1 MSKIAI
7 YITPLL
13 LIPWALFGVL
23 SNQTA
28 SAANPALAMTDRF
41 TPFACATPPSKD
53 DKPIYNSYKGVTI
66 GMPTGDARLKLG
78 TPKDKADDQDF
89 YVYSDNESVQVI
101 YDAAH
106 TVNAIS
112 VNYLGDLKAIPSP
125 HDIFGADVAAKPD
138 GSIFKL
144 VRYPK
149 AGYWVSYN
157 RTAGED
163 PMIIVTMQKIQA
175 GQ

>member
-1 MSKIAI
+1 MSRIAI
-7 YITPLL
+7 YIAPLF
-13 LIPWALFGVL
+13 LIPWVLPGVPPYQ
-23 SNQTA
+23 SA
-28 SAANPALAMTDRF
+28 SAASLALGPADRL
-41 TPFACATPPSKD
+41 TPFAFAIPTIGD
-53 DKPIYNSYKGVTI
+53 DKPIYSSYKGVTI
-66 GMPTGDARLKLG
+66 GMPTEEARKKLG
-78 TPKDKADDQDF
+78 TPRDKADDQDF
-89 YVYSDNESVQVI
+89 YVYSDNESVQVV

-106 TVNAIS
+106 TVTAIS
-112 VNYLGDLKAIPSP
+112 VNYLGDPKAIPTP
-125 HDIFGADVAAKPD
+125 HDIFGAVVPAKPD

-163 PMIIVTMQKIQA
+163 PMIIVTMQKIQG

>member
-1 MSKIAI
+1 MSRIAI
-7 YITPLL
+7 YIAPLF
-13 LIPWALFGVL
+13 LIPWVLFGVL
-23 SNQTA
+23 PYQSA
-28 SAANPALAMTDRF
+28 SAANAAFGPPDRF
-41 TPFACATPPSKD
+41 TAIASATPPGGD
-53 DKPIYNSYKGVTI
+53 DKPLYSSYKGVRI
-66 GMPTGDARLKLG
+66 GTPTDEARSKLG
-78 TPKDKADDQDF
+78 TPKEKADDQDF
-89 YVYSDNESVQVI
+89 YVYSEYESVQVI

-106 TVNAIS
+106 TVTAIS
-112 VNYLGDLKAIPSP
+112 VNYLGDPKVIPTP

-163 PMIIVTMQKIQA
+163 PMIIVTMQKIQG